1 MATMPSS
8 GVALAW
14 MIISPFAFLTDCL
27 AVIFIF
33 HYKPLYHS
41 CDVAFISLFVTM
53 ATNAWLLLPIPAVVK
68 LAGFYWSQSL
78 CAFYTWLSVTLRS
91 SHILVIL
98 VLNVYW
104 MASLRVS
111 RKNNLFTSTKPITAS
126 VFVCWFISLIIGLIP
141 AADVAHVFGYYEDN
155 VCKFLPS
162 NISRGFAIFF
172 IIVPLVS
179 TVMGVVSSL
188 DSLLLFKAMKDVAL
202 TKYSADRFHLPTISG
217 GLSASARIHAKYN
230 ELNVT
235 IELCRL
241 VLFFSMAS
249 SVLNAIPLL
258 VSVFA
263 VIIPPSLLSP
273 PQPPPLQTPRIIRY
287 HHQVS

>member
-1 MATMPSS
+1 MPSS

-53 ATNAWLLLPIPAVVK
+53 ATNSWLLLPIPAVVK

-258 VSVFA
+258 VSVFD
-263 VIIPPSLLSP
+263 VIIPP
-273 PQPPPLQTPRIIRY
+273 
-287 HHQVS
+287 